1 MKNKFTGKK
10 INGIYTDMAL
20 EARELHP
27 DLPGIVEQ
35 KESIDGIEISRI
47 TIQDEASGQ
56 QIGKLPGQYITI
68 DAPNLITRDPELFK
82 KISQQISKEVVAL
95 LTNISAESTVLVVGL
110 GNRYV
115 TPDSLGPRVIEK
127 VYVTRHITNYL
138 PKGTI
143 DMALKSVCALAPGVL
158 GVTGIETYDIV
169 EGLVANLK
177 PDAVILID
185 SLASRR
191 AARINT
197 SIQITDTGISPGS
210 GVGNTRADLS
220 QKGLGV
226 PTIAIGVPMVVFA
239 STIAQDTIHLIA
251 NKTGL
256 HSDEEKL
263 VQLAQEVISESMGEF
278 IVTPKDID
286 SIINDMAQI
295 IAEGINF
302 ALHGENTETLGEIL
316 S

>member
-1 MKNKFTGKK
+1 
-10 INGIYTDMAL
+10 
-20 EARELHP
+20 
-27 DLPGIVEQ
+27 
-35 KESIDGIEISRI
+35 
-47 TIQDEASGQ
+47 
-56 QIGKLPGQYITI
+56 
-68 DAPNLITRDPELFK
+68 
-82 KISQQISKEVVAL
+82 
-95 LTNISAESTVLVVGL
+95 
-110 GNRYV
+110 
-115 TPDSLGPRVIEK
+115 
-127 VYVTRHITNYL
+127 
-138 PKGTI
+138 
-143 DMALKSVCALAPGVL
+143 MALKSVCALAPGVL